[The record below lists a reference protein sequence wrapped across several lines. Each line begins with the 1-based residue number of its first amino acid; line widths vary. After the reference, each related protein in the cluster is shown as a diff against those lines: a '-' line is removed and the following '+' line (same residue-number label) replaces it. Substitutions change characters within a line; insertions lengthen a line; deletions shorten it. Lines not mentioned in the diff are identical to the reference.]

1 MEIGSERRKEESMKT
16 DWEGADRTKKSMRVW
31 RCLKRQRRDRG
42 RRVVEVSR
50 MCSFPCG
57 LFAC

>member
-1 MEIGSERRKEESMKT
+1 MEGERWRKALGRSRGVHERVEMPTEAEGRKGQEER
-16 DWEGADRTKKSMRVW
+16 E
-31 RCLKRQRRDRG
+31 
-42 RRVVEVSR
+42 VEVSR

>member
-1 MEIGSERRKEESMKT
+1 MKT

-31 RCLKRQRRDRG
+31 RCLKKQRRDRD